1 MLRRP
6 NVDFSL
12 GVPFK
17 GQHMGRFLR
26 EIEELLLGLK
36 FLNGA
41 PKAFLGLFHLF
52 DVSGRSVPAKDV
64 ARFISQRVESK
75 EEPAILPSPFKEAC
89 LVLEREPA

>member
-12 GVPFK
+12 WVPFK
-17 GQHMGRFLR
+17 GQHMRRFLR

-36 FLNGA
+36 FLDGA
-41 PKAFLGLFHLF
+41 PKTFLGHFHF
-52 DVSGRSVPAKDV
+52 FYVSGRSVPAKDV
-64 ARFISQRVESK
+64 ACFISQRVESE
-75 EEPAILPSPFKEAC
+75 EEPAILPSPFKEAR